1 MSVSELPLP
10 RISRAKCAFTT
21 RRMDLPAVQGLS
33 LLTGDVVPH
42 PGDLVLA
49 EVTVIGQHKR
59 VELATGRRAS
69 LYIGDEVVLAY
80 AGRYAPDQ
88 FEAEVPPDLSACQL
102 VAGGGLA
109 ARVVTQ
115 HADMDAA
122 TELMPV
128 GLIADSRGRVLN
140 VRDGRLAARPP
151 RPRFATHPMTIV
163 VAGTSMNSGKTT
175 TVAAITHGLTAAGLR
190 VGAMKVTGTG
200 AGGDPFL
207 FADAGAA
214 EVLDFTDAG
223 YASTYRVPV
232 AKLAE
237 AFTTL
242 HDEMAARSVDAIVV
256 EIADGILQQETAA
269 LLREPVVAQRTGGM
283 VFAAGDALGAVNGV
297 TRLRELGL
305 PVLAA
310 SGILTC
316 SPLAVREAQSNLD
329 VPVYSP
335 EDLGDASIAQSLID
349 RIGPM
354 VDIDRIAQMPVS
366 LKASA

>member
-33 LLTGDVVPH
+33 LLAGDVVPH

-49 EVTVIGQHKR
+49 EVTLIGQHKR

-140 VRDGRLAARPP
+140 VRDGRLAT
-151 RPRFATHPMTIV
+151 RPR
-163 VAGTSMNSGKTT
+163 SGSDD
-175 TVAAITHGLTAAGLR
+175 APISR
-190 VGAMKVTGTG
+190 PTGQ
-200 AGGDPFL
+200 F
-207 FADAGAA
+207 
-214 EVLDFTDAG
+214 
-223 YASTYRVPV
+223 
-232 AKLAE
+232 
-237 AFTTL
+237 
-242 HDEMAARSVDAIVV
+242 
-256 EIADGILQQETAA
+256 IA
-269 LLREPVVAQRTGGM
+269 V
-283 VFAAGDALGAVNGV
+283 
-297 TRLRELGL
+297 
-305 PVLAA
+305 
-310 SGILTC
+310 
-316 SPLAVREAQSNLD
+316 
-329 VPVYSP
+329 
-335 EDLGDASIAQSLID
+335 
-349 RIGPM
+349 
-354 VDIDRIAQMPVS
+354 
-366 LKASA
+366 